1 MIVFIIWISL
11 ASSLLESHPWT
22 YVLVAVGILL
32 VRILILFFFNRNPSR
47 KDSGN
52 EDAKEKTQAYFK

>member
-1 MIVFIIWISL
+1 MIVFILWVSL
-11 ASSLLESHPWT
+11 ASSLLESHPRT

-32 VRILILFFFNRNPSR
+32 VRILILFFLNRNLNR

-52 EDAKEKTQAYFK
+52 V